1 MHSSASESSPEV
13 IISLDTEKAFDRVE
27 WNYLFAVLDKFRFGS
42 KFNSWIRLLYHQ
54 PKAAVVTNKICSQYV
69 SLSRGTRQGCPHSPL
84 LFILAI
90 EPLSSVLRSSQSIS
104 GIKRMNVEY
113 KVSLY
118 ADDLL
123 LYITNPMSCASQIV
137 KIFKDYGFF

>member
-1 MHSSASESSPEV
+1 V
-13 IISLDTEKAFDRVE
+13 IISLDAEKAFDRVE
-27 WNYLFAVLDKFRFGS
+27 WDYLFAVLDQFGFSPKFT
-42 KFNSWIRLLYHQ
+42 SWIRLLYDQ
-54 PKAAVVTNKICSQYV
+54 PKAAVVTNKIRSQYFF
-69 SLSRGTRQGCPHSPL
+69 GTRQGCPISPL

-90 EPLSSVLRSSQSIS
+90 EPLSSVLRTSQSIS

-123 LYITNPMSCASQIV
+123 LYITRCHAPLRM
-137 KIFKDYGFF
+137 